1 MARSLSQTAR
11 LHHCVRLQAVRVAYA
26 TGSRLRIAKDVPVLR
41 IDHVAIQVILPG
53 VRKVAG
59 SRDDKIKIDKFS
71 ETAFVGA
78 LVH

>member
-1 MARSLSQTAR
+1 
-11 LHHCVRLQAVRVAYA
+11 
-26 TGSRLRIAKDVPVLR
+26 LR